1 MGGKSDKMRSKI
13 GDFDSERDRLLQEAR
28 KLISDVQG
36 AVGVEQIDNL
46 EKAVDTLWELRRVC
60 YEPLNQIQHDVMILQ
75 AAEWIESNYY
85 REKNIE
91 WWWNPRQTGSKLV
104 GSQEEKEPDLRGKV
118 ARRTVVSAEITTS
131 AKPIYKTMAETLEKL
146 SVMRVPGKKIYFVH
160 TEEME
165 LRAKNRVSR
174 QRYKHIEVRRI

>member
-1 MGGKSDKMRSKI
+1 MHKI
-13 GDFDSERDRLLQEAR
+13 GDLDSERDRLLQKAR
-28 KLISDVQG
+28 RLISEVQG
-36 AVGVEQIDNL
+36 VVGAEQIDNPRV
-46 EKAVDTLWELRRVC
+46 VDTLWELRRVC

-75 AAEWIESNYY
+75 AAEWIKSNYY

-91 WWWNPRQTGSKLV
+91 WWWNPSQTGSKPG

-146 SVMRVPGKKIYFVH
+146 SGMRVQGKKIYFVH
-160 TEEME
+160 TEEVE
-165 LRAKNRVSR
+165 RSAKNRVSR